1 MGITKHIQELK
12 LRVSA
17 KRMFKA
23 LVTESHSIPLPDAIK
38 SIEILHGDGSAGTIR
53 KTNLADGSYVK
64 IRIEA
69 VDIDNQV
76 SKYTVIEGP
85 MLGNKI
91 ESIHYEQKFE
101 DSSDGGCVAKI
112 VSEYHTKGDIQL
124 KEEEVKAINDQAL
137 GFYTLSEEYL
147 HANPN
152 VCA

>member
-23 LVTESHSIPLPDAIK
+23 LVLNLTPSHFPMPSRA
-38 SIEILHGDGSAGTIR
+38 SSSSMETGGGTIR
-53 KTNLADGSYVK
+53 QTNLADGSHVK

-85 MLGNKI
+85 MLGDKI

-124 KEEEVKAINDQAL
+124 KEEEVKAINDRAL